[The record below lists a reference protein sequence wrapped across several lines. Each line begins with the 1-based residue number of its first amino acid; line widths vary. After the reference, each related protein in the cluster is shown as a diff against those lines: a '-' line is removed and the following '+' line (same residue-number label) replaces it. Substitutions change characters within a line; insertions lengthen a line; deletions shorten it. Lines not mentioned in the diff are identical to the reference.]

1 MNFRLSDT
9 LAVPRPGPLAFL
21 SLQHPDRHGVP
32 NAPTN
37 EDRIRAYRNL
47 LPVLPGNNYEW
58 RFRNAHLDQAAA

>member
-1 MNFRLSDT
+1 MNFRFRDT
-9 LAVPRPGPLAFL
+9 APAPRPGPLAFL
-21 SLQHPDRHGVP
+21 SLQHPERQGVP

-58 RFRNAHLDQAAA
+58 RFRNGNLPSAA